1 MEFLW
6 QSCPSL
12 SWIIFCTKCSLAG
25 SFTNKLK
32 LLDLLYS
39 ISQNSTCLWSYL
51 FVNNELQNNCDSYC
65 MEYWICLRQPIS
77 FGFFCRIIRIQ
88 RMPINILKIP
98 KILRRLSCLFYR
110 IYWRFTNLSPN
121 GIDFSFNRNNIFDT
135 FPMILDKM
143 R

>member
-6 QSCPSL
+6 QSPSL

-110 IYWRFTNLSPN
+110 IYLEDLPILVQTVSISHLIGITFLIRFQW
-121 GIDFSFNRNNIFDT
+121 F
-135 FPMILDKM
+135 
-143 R
+143 

>member
-110 IYWRFTNLSPN
+110 IYLEDLPILVQTVSISHLIGITFLIRFQW
-121 GIDFSFNRNNIFDT
+121 F
-135 FPMILDKM
+135 
-143 R
+143 